1 MLIQP
6 VNDKLQNK
14 HKALLIWRFLHFI
27 DQWLQKANNMYNMKI
42 LFVLCIAFLQPSEG
56 MYIYYYVIMYI

>member
-6 VNDKLQNK
+6 VNDKHQNK
-14 HKALLIWRFLHFI
+14 YKALLIWRFLHFI
-27 DQWLQKANNMYNMKI
+27 VHLDQWLQKANSMYSVKI

-56 MYIYYYVIMYI
+56 NIMYI